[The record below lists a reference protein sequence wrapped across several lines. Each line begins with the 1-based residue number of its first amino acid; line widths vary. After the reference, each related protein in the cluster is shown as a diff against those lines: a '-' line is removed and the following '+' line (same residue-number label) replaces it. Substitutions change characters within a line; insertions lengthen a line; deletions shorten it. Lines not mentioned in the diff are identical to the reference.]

1 MVYGAS
7 LLRLFCT
14 SNTKF
19 RSLGDA
25 CERPYTKVQ
34 IRSQRSSSPAP
45 AEVIA
50 MNEKLPWRNI
60 IGYSLGDVANN
71 FAFAMGALFLLSY
84 YTDVAGVGA
93 AAAGAV
99 LLGVRI
105 FDAFADVFAGRV
117 VDSVSTRWGKFR
129 PFLIFASIPL
139 MILSVL
145 VFCVP
150 ESWGHGAK
158 VAYALV
164 TYALLGLF
172 YSLVNIPYGS
182 LATAMTQEPV
192 SRTRLGAA
200 RGIGASLTFVM
211 LAFVIA
217 PNISGVEISEAQHVY
232 MLATSCLAVI
242 GYCLYV
248 LCFKS
253 TKENVVRTV
262 AQPSFKESVH
272 TVKQNKPLMML
283 CCAALFML
291 AASFS
296 ISASAI
302 FYVRY
307 VVGDASYFSIMV
319 LIQNLIG
326 GVVIAPFVPGLVR
339 RLGKKKTFLTGCAV
353 AFVGFMAFYF
363 LTAVNFYVAM
373 VGLTIASIGLG
384 ISMTVTWALEAD
396 TVEYGEYKTGI
407 RIEGL
412 TYSLFSLTRKC
423 GQALGG
429 SIPAFILGLCGY
441 VANQDQTP
449 EVIHGIRMAIA
460 LIPAIAI
467 ACSFLVM
474 FFYPLTDTYFKN
486 MLQEIVSRRAQ
497 KAADEAGSGTADIH
511 AAMEDAEQKVA
522 TATTTTTTAANTAA
536 STTESAK

>member
-1 MVYGAS
+1 
-7 LLRLFCT
+7 
-14 SNTKF
+14 
-19 RSLGDA
+19 
-25 CERPYTKVQ
+25 
-34 IRSQRSSSPAP
+34 
-45 AEVIA
+45 
-50 MNEKLPWRNI
+50 
-60 IGYSLGDVANN
+60 
-71 FAFAMGALFLLSY
+71 
-84 YTDVAGVGA
+84 
-93 AAAGAV
+93 
-99 LLGVRI
+99 
-105 FDAFADVFAGRV
+105 
-117 VDSVSTRWGKFR
+117 
-129 PFLIFASIPL
+129 
-139 MILSVL
+139 
-145 VFCVP
+145 
-150 ESWGHGAK
+150 
-158 VAYALV
+158 
-164 TYALLGLF
+164 
-172 YSLVNIPYGS
+172 
-182 LATAMTQEPV
+182 
-192 SRTRLGAA
+192 
-200 RGIGASLTFVM
+200 
-211 LAFVIA
+211 
-217 PNISGVEISEAQHVY
+217 
-232 MLATSCLAVI
+232 
-242 GYCLYV
+242 
-248 LCFKS
+248 
-253 TKENVVRTV
+253 
-262 AQPSFKESVH
+262 
-272 TVKQNKPLMML
+272 
-283 CCAALFML
+283 
-291 AASFS
+291 
-296 ISASAI
+296 
-302 FYVRY
+302 
-307 VVGDASYFSIMV
+307 MV
-319 LIQNLIG
+319 LIQILIG

-339 RLGKKKTFLTGCAV
+339 RLGKKNTFLTGCAV

-511 AAMEDAEQKVA
+511 AAMEAAEQKVA
-522 TATTTTTTAANTAA
+522 TATTAANTAA